1 LLREVIQEMH
11 DFGSGLQKPK
21 LDDEV
26 LSELRHAI
34 VNPLTVL
41 LGYCEVLA
49 SRKDLPDDVALLA
62 HELLT
67 RARECAGAVERL
79 FFVLSGENEMAQP
92 DSFGHEIGQEERHA
106 KVLVVDDEVVIQG
119 LIAKVLSKEYK
130 VVNVSTGEEALKL
143 LEKERFDCVILDMN
157 LGGELSGRDLLERM
171 QAKMPHLARRTLI
184 IGGGSKEL
192 LSQVASEFSLG
203 GYVQKPF
210 RPDVLRQIVLTMLLA
225 KQE

>member
-1 LLREVIQEMH
+1 
-11 DFGSGLQKPK
+11 
-21 LDDEV
+21 
-26 LSELRHAI
+26 
-34 VNPLTVL
+34 
-41 LGYCEVLA
+41 
-49 SRKDLPDDVALLA
+49 
-62 HELLT
+62 
-67 RARECAGAVERL
+67 L

-119 LIAKVLSKEYK
+119 LIAKVLGKEHK

-210 RPDVLRQIVLTMLLA
+210 RPDVLRQTVLTMLLA